1 MGRLVTAPPSRSHTD
16 SAVGHEYSDPMDLID
31 SLSTVSEVDRATF
44 EQQWQQWRAARE
56 NNLASRHG
64 FLAVT
69 VSLDPPDEQG
79 NVTLDFNRAVNLPCA
94 FTDFATSPLPPAE
107 NRLPIAV
114 EADEKVPYE
123 RRSA

>member
-1 MGRLVTAPPSRSHTD
+1 
-16 SAVGHEYSDPMDLID
+16 MDLID
-31 SLSTVSEVDRATF
+31 TLSTVSEIDRATF

-79 NVTLDFNRAVNLPCA
+79 NVTLDFNRALNLPSVRSHRRRTGCR
-94 FTDFATSPLPPAE
+94 SPSKPA
-107 NRLPIAV
+107 
-114 EADEKVPYE
+114 
-123 RRSA
+123 RRSRTRAGLLNAPRETFP

>member
-1 MGRLVTAPPSRSHTD
+1 MPPPGTTTYAS
-16 SAVGHEYSDPMDLID
+16 
-31 SLSTVSEVDRATF
+31 DRA
-44 EQQWQQWRAARE
+44 
-56 NNLASRHG
+56 L
-64 FLAVT
+64 
-69 VSLDPPDEQG
+69 SLDPPDEQG